1 MMTIL
6 KRVAR
11 WGLDRTGYSV
21 QRKRPPAVP
30 ASCSR
35 ETFTLYGKTVSL
47 SRPTVDLQKLLSFDQ
62 DRQPEVRD
70 AFLALNDVYQ
80 RLQRSPFVYGRDHH
94 VRDEEA
100 CRIVHGEFLGT
111 GIRLREFACDAVEF
125 QRFLDAAL
133 PVYRNRGYES
143 GYGGLQGYFP
153 QKAFEHWISAAY
165 LGWAP
170 DTVVLDLACELSP
183 ATDALAEYRPAD
195 FYRHDIQLT
204 TDLARRTVS
213 GFSNAIECPDAFCD
227 FIMAHCAID
236 NFEGRADTDLFIE
249 ATRIL
254 KPGGR
259 ILITPLHMATTFE
272 NVVAL
277 GSPGVQI
284 DDGAGLCV
292 MPPGSLRF
300 GRHYSAAA
308 LKQRVIDAAPG
319 LSFEVVHVTGLPI
332 ARYAATATN
341 RFMLVGT
348 RPGSAPGNQNHG

>member
-11 WGLDRTGYSV
+11 WGLDRAGYSI
-21 QRKRPPAVP
+21 QRKPPSARQARAP
-30 ASCSR
+30 E
-35 ETFTLYGKTVSL
+35 ETFILYGKAVSL
-47 SRPTVDLQKLLSFDQ
+47 ARPAVDPQKLLSFDQ
-62 DRQPEVRD
+62 DLQPDVRD

-80 RLQRSPFVYGRDHH
+80 RLERSPFVYGRDHH

-100 CRIVHGEFLGT
+100 CRIVYGEFQDA
-111 GIRLREFACDAVEF
+111 GIRLREFACDAEEF
-125 QRFLDAAL
+125 QHFLDATL
-133 PVYRNRGYES
+133 PVYRNRGYEA

-153 QKAFEHWISAAY
+153 QKALEHWISAAY
-165 LGWAP
+165 LEWAS
-170 DTVVLDLACELSP
+170 DAVVLDLACELSP
-183 ATDALAEYRPAD
+183 ATEALALFRPAA

-204 TDLARRTVS
+204 TDLAQRTVS

-284 DDGAGLCV
+284 DEGAGLCV
-292 MPPGSLRF
+292 RPPGSLRF

-308 LKQRVIDAAPG
+308 LKQRVIDPAPG
-319 LSFEVVHVTGLPI
+319 LSFEVVHVTGLPTT
-332 ARYAATATN
+332 RYPATATN

-348 RPGSAPGNQNHG
+348 RPGRAPSNRQRD